1 MQTEKSLPI
10 NLTVFLQNS
19 STNEIRVYQ
28 MTAPMIDSVI
38 RSRRK
43 TIALVITAEAK
54 LIVRAPMKTPLAYIK
69 SLVERKGNWIQR
81 KQEELRNTHRVPKKM
96 YTEGEAFSFLGETY
110 RLAVADNMPSAI
122 ELKDTLTIDK
132 KALPAAREMIS
143 AWYKDQALRVFRER
157 CAFFAVQTGLRPQ
170 AVKLTNALTR
180 WGSCSPRGTV
190 RINWKLIMAPLE
202 IIDYLI
208 VHELAH
214 LKHRNHSCQYWETV
228 ERILPDYRMHRKWL
242 RDNRQIFFV

>member
-1 MQTEKSLPI
+1 
-10 NLTVFLQNS
+10 
-19 STNEIRVYQ
+19 
-28 MTAPMIDSVI
+28 MIDSII

-54 LIVRAPMKTPLAYIK
+54 LIVRAPLKTPLAYIE
-69 SLVERKGNWIQR
+69 SVVERKRDWIGR
-81 KQEELRNTHRVPKKM
+81 KQEELRKAYSVPKK
-96 YTEGEAFSFLGETY
+96 TFLEGEAFSFLGDTY

-132 KALPAAREMIS
+132 QALPAAREIII
-143 AWYKDQALRVFRER
+143 AWYKDQALRVYRER
-157 CAFFAVQTGLRPQ
+157 CAFFTLKTGLRPQ

-190 RINWKLIMAPLE
+190 RINWKLVMTPLE

-214 LKHRNHSCQYWETV
+214 LKHRNHSVQFWKTV
-228 ERILPDYRMHRKWL
+228 EQILPDYRMHRKWL
-242 RDNRQIFFV
+242 KTNGNLLVF